1 MEGFEDKQNRGL
13 IIFDFDGTLGDTRRN
28 IVTTMQMTIAELHL
42 PSRSEEE
49 CAATIGLPLAGCF
62 RTLFPD
68 IQAVCDAEPTLVW
81 SCALSPGTGHL
92 RLWEIDAQQQWVALL
107 FALKIAFI
115 DAH

>member
-49 CAATIGLPLAGCF
+49 CAAIVETTIKVSSIG
-62 RTLFPD
+62 
-68 IQAVCDAEPTLVW
+68 Q
-81 SCALSPGTGHL
+81 S
-92 RLWEIDAQQQWVALL
+92 LL
-107 FALKIAFI
+107 QVT
-115 DAH
+115 